1 MTFITF
7 RITQGKSFLGQDFYH
22 LRKKFDTF
30 RLFDNVKKK
39 QKKTELNLAVEKG

>member
-7 RITQGKSFLGQDFYH
+7 KITQGNFFLGQDFYH

-30 RLFDNVKKK
+30 RLFDNVKK
-39 QKKTELNLAVEKG
+39 TELNLAVEKG